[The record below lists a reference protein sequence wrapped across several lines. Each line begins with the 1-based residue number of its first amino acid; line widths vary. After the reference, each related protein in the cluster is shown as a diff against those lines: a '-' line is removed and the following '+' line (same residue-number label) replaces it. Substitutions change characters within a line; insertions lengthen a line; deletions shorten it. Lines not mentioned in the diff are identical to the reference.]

1 MSSLRFDGK
10 VAVVTG
16 AGGALGRAY
25 ALLLAS
31 RGCAVVVN
39 DLGVPMNAMKG
50 DKSPAQKVVDE
61 IVKAGGKAIA
71 NYDSVEEGDKII
83 KSALDTYGRIDIV
96 INNAGILRDV
106 SFNKMTDEQWDIIHR
121 VHVRGAYKVTRA
133 AWDHMRNQ
141 KYGRVIMTASA
152 AGIYGNFGQANYSA
166 AKLALLGFSNALA
179 IEGKKVNVHVNT
191 IAPLAGSRLTETV
204 MPPEMVAALKPDYVA
219 PLVAYL
225 CHDSCKETG
234 GLFELG
240 GGWVSKLRW
249 QRTKGHGFPLN
260 KDLTPECV
268 QKEWNKITDFKN
280 ADFPTN
286 INSAFEYVMANLET
300 AKSGVAKNGASGGG
314 FESAAIFDKLGEAL
328 KTQPS
333 LVSQVNAIMQYKIT
347 KDGAT
352 QIYTIDLKNAPGA
365 VVKGEKGKPD
375 VTFTISDSDFVALT
389 NGKANPQNLFMQG
402 KMKMSG
408 NMGVAMKF
416 GKVLEK
422 LPKNAKL

>member
-1 MSSLRFDGK
+1 
-10 VAVVTG
+10 
-16 AGGALGRAY
+16 
-25 ALLLAS
+25 
-31 RGCAVVVN
+31 
-39 DLGVPMNAMKG
+39 
-50 DKSPAQKVVDE
+50 
-61 IVKAGGKAIA
+61 
-71 NYDSVEEGDKII
+71 
-83 KSALDTYGRIDIV
+83 
-96 INNAGILRDV
+96 V
-106 SFNKMTDEQWDIIHR
+106 SFNKMTDEQWDIIQR

-152 AGIYGNFGQANYSA
+152 AGVYGNFGQANYSA
-166 AKLALLGFSNALA
+166 AKLALLGFSNSLA
-179 IEGKKVNVHVNT
+179 IEGKKLNIHVNT
-191 IAPLAGSRLTETV
+191 IAPFAGSRLTETV
-204 MPPEMVAALKPDYVA
+204 MPPDLVQALKPDYVA
-219 PLVAYL
+219 PFVAYL

-260 KDLTPECV
+260 KELTPECV
-268 QKEWNKITDFKN
+268 QKEWNKICDFKN
-280 ADFPTN
+280 ADFPNN

-300 AKSGVAKNGASGGG
+300 AKSGGVSKNGASGGG
-314 FESAAIFDKLGEAL
+314 LESAAIFDKLGEAL
-328 KTQPS
+328 KTQPG

-352 QIYTIDLKNAPGA
+352 QVYTIDLKNAPGA

-416 GKVLEK
+416 GKVLE
-422 LPKNAKL
+422 